1 MTNERDMLTFSDFE
15 TLVETDSKSLEKTTF
30 HIGPSTFQ
38 GPADWLIGDEVF
50 TNGAVR
56 VVKAVKRF
64 PPEGIEAPRVI
75 QLNERIGLVYEA
87 E

>member
-1 MTNERDMLTFSDFE
+1 MTNERDMLTFSDFDRTE
-15 TLVETDSKSLEKTTF
+15 EDGLTV

-56 VVKAVKRF
+56 IVKAVKRF
-64 PPEGIEAPRVI
+64 PPEGAEAPRVI
-75 QLNERIGLVYEA
+75 QLNERIGLSYEA

>member
-1 MTNERDMLTFSDFE
+1 MTDERNMIAFSDFE
-15 TLVETDSKSLEKTTF
+15 RIEEDGATF

-38 GPADWLIGDEVF
+38 GPQDWLIGDEVL

-56 VVKAVKRF
+56 IVKAVKRF
-64 PPEGIEAPRVI
+64 SPEGVEAPRMI
-75 QLNERIGLVYEA
+75 RLNERSGLSYEA